1 MKASIDR
8 RVIACALALVA
19 SGAWAQGRAAA
30 IVEYSSGDDLIVIRD
45 GRRLPGQDAIGL
57 ELYQGDQVQTGK
69 GVFVELRLSSG
80 GSVIKLSENTTFIL
94 ERLSDGQTSMQ
105 LVYGRVRAKVEKLT
119 GTEAFSLRSSQ
130 AVAGVRG
137 TDFGLDVVASRL
149 ATASMATNVYCFEG
163 SVEVTAFVKSDAQA
177 AESLEAIPRAFVI
190 AAGEMVRV
198 EGSAGKAEAT
208 RGAVEQ
214 SIKDFWSANDY
225 SSVSSVLAPV
235 AAPVATGAPAAAA
248 TVAPAAG
255 AAEDSASL
263 TELYEAGYDRG
274 YADAKAR
281 FEPAPDFLPEG
292 ALGKEG
298 VAAFRA
304 SARLQKG
311 GIIAGGLCGLGG
323 AGLAVTGFILTQAGD
338 AAGGTV
344 MLETGAVLSAMAI
357 PFLALSLLVRY

>member
-1 MKASIDR
+1 
-8 RVIACALALVA
+8 CALALVA

-248 TVAPAAG
+248 TVAPAAAATVAPAAG